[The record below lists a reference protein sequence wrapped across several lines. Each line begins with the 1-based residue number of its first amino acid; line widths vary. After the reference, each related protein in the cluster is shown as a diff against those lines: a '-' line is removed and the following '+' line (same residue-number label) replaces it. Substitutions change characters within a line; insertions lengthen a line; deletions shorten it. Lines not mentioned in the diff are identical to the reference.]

1 MRSRNEKT
9 KTKRLKSERSACLVI
24 TCKDLAI
31 LFNTLNN
38 LFVEYAYFL
47 TIWVIKI
54 FLQHIAV
61 SPRGNLIPSK
71 VGDQSDI
78 CYL

>member
-9 KTKRLKSERSACLVI
+9 RTKRVKSERSACLVI

-38 LFVEYAYFL
+38 LFV
-47 TIWVIKI
+47 
-54 FLQHIAV
+54 
-61 SPRGNLIPSK
+61 
-71 VGDQSDI
+71 
-78 CYL
+78 

>member
-9 KTKRLKSERSACLVI
+9 RTKRLKSERSACLVI

-38 LFVEYAYFL
+38 LLCIFSYN
-47 TIWVIKI
+47 WVIKI